1 VKKTPMR
8 RKPLKGGRPRKVAPL
23 PLDLV
28 TRIEDF
34 LADTKP
40 SPLCREFDAWK
51 EEALRLFILPNT
63 REALARYIS
72 RPALRKVERDE
83 LVSDLCGILEQCAR
97 WGPLGR
103 KEWEAV
109 RLIKIIGGMEKSDK
123 HLGTAAKRGKDAAEL
138 ADLLDRITKY
148 LEATGSP
155 LPWEHHEDLQ
165 AVLAQSTVIRAPYV
179 PYVPNEQAYR
189 QTRALADELRR
200 ISRFLI
206 GAFRPIGDVSPPT
219 WRREDFHQNVLLRI
233 LTTSPSTL
241 IEKKVKGRKVSKPI
255 AFGFN
260 RSEAALLMSACF
272 PKEVWTSRKV
282 KERLETSAS

>member
-1 VKKTPMR
+1 MKKTPKR

-34 LADTKP
+34 LSDTEP
-40 SPLCREFDAWK
+40 SSLCRDFDAWK
-51 EEALRLFILPNT
+51 EEALRLFILPKT
-63 REALARYIS
+63 REALARYVS
-72 RPALRKVERDE
+72 RLELRKVGGDD

-109 RLIKIIGGMEKSDK
+109 RLIKIIRGKEK
-123 HLGTAAKRGKDAAEL
+123 AAKHGKDAAEL

-155 LPWEHHEDLQ
+155 LPWEHYEDLQ
-165 AVLAQSTVIRAPYV
+165 AVLAQYKAIRPPYV

-189 QTRALADELRR
+189 QTRTLADELRR

-206 GAFRPIGDVSPPT
+206 GASRPIGDVSP
-219 WRREDFHQNVLLRI
+219 RKGRHEDFHQNALLRI

-241 IEKKVKGRKVSKPI
+241 IEKKAKGRKVSKPI

-272 PKEVWTSRKV
+272 PKEGWTSRKV
-282 KERLETSAS
+282 KERLETPAS